1 MWIKKEKSEVILM
14 EPSKAFNTTNHSL
27 LLEKLGFPLDR
38 KINFEAHVRSLCK
51 KAGHKINRLT
61 TYFTSGKETHY
72 LILF

>member
-61 TYFTSGKETHY
+61 TYFTSDKETHY

>member
-1 MWIKKEKSEVILM
+1 MD
-14 EPSKAFNTTNHSL
+14 PSKAFNTTNHSL
-27 LLEKLGFPLDR
+27 LSEKLGFPLDR